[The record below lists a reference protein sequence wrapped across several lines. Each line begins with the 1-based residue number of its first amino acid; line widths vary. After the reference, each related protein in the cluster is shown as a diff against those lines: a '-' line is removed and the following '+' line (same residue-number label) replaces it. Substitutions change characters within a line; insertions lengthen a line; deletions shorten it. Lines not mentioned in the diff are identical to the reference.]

1 MLRSI
6 FGNVA
11 TDSIPTGD
19 KADTQRVDLPAAT
32 SGEPDVRVGGSVLTT
47 AGDSLSQQPDTV
59 QLSAR
64 QNAQIRKIIPRIA
77 TIRSLMLP
85 GLGQIYNRQYYKLPF
100 VYAGFTV
107 LIYDIINFNKLY
119 KLYEAGYAQAYNST
133 ISATVP
139 YKVAVVRGRELG
151 VQQLKQASDAYHNY
165 RDLNVI
171 LTVAF
176 WGIQAVEANVAAHL
190 KTFDLSDNLS
200 LNWKPTLL
208 LSPTTGV
215 IPGIRLTFNFKK

>member
-1 MLRSI
+1 
-6 FGNVA
+6 
-11 TDSIPTGD
+11 
-19 KADTQRVDLPAAT
+19 
-32 SGEPDVRVGGSVLTT
+32 
-47 AGDSLSQQPDTV
+47 
-59 QLSAR
+59 
-64 QNAQIRKIIPRIA
+64 
-77 TIRSLMLP
+77 MLP

-100 VYAGFTV
+100 VYGGFGI
-107 LIYDIINFNKLY
+107 LIYNIINFNKRY
-119 KLYEAGYAQAYNST
+119 KLYEAGYAQAFHST

-139 YKVAVVRGRELG
+139 YKEAVVNGKPYG
-151 VQQLKQASDAYHNY
+151 VQQLKQASDGYHNY

-190 KTFDLSDNLS
+190 KTFDLSDDLS
-200 LNWKPTLL
+200 LDWKPTLL